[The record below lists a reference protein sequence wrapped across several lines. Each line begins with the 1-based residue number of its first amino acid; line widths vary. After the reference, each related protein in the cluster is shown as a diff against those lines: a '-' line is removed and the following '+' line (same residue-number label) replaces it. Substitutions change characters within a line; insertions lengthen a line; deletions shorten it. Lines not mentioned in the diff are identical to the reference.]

1 MANKI
6 TVKFTDNTVQVTKTI
21 ESAAIK
27 FLEEAKA
34 TLASQAAKNSPV
46 DSGDLKRSFTTDSL
60 VVDSEFK
67 AYIGS
72 SLEYAIYQEYG
83 TGEYALQGNGRK
95 DGWIY
100 KSKKD
105 GKYYFTRGTAPKRM
119 LYRAFQTKK
128 EAVKKRGQDIFKGLK

>member
-6 TVKFTDNTVQVTKTI
+6 TVKFTNNSVQATKAI

-27 FLEEAKA
+27 FLEEAK
-34 TLASQAAKNSPV
+34 ASQAAKNSPV

-105 GKYYFTRGTAPKRM
+105 GKDYFARGTAPKRM

-128 EAVKKRGQDIFKGLK
+128 EAVKKRGQDVFKGLK